1 MEKVLFQ
8 RIMTENINTFL
19 TTKGESRI
27 GNFNS
32 ETAIKDKTISEVE
45 AEVKK
50 ENIHNIIE
58 NAFTNTHTPKNIKVA
73 TIYQVIIH
81 KIQKISETFI
91 IQNLENLQSWT
102 KYCRLYPK
110 IYL

>member
-32 ETAIKDKTISEVE
+32 ETAIKDKTISEGE

-58 NAFTNTHTPKNIKVA
+58 NAFTNTHTKKYKGCNNLSSYNSQNPENFRDFHYPESWKSAIMD
-73 TIYQVIIH
+73 
-81 KIQKISETFI
+81 KI
-91 IQNLENLQSWT
+91 L
-102 KYCRLYPK
+102 
-110 IYL
+110 

>member
-45 AEVKK
+45 AEVKR
-50 ENIHNIIE
+50 I
-58 NAFTNTHTPKNIKVA
+58 FTTLQKMPLPTHTPKNIKVA

-81 KIQKISETFI
+81 KIQKISETSI

>member
-32 ETAIKDKTISEVE
+32 ATTIKDKTISEVE

-58 NAFTNTHTPKNIKVA
+58 NAFTNTHTKKYKGCNNLSSYNSQNPENFRDFHYPESWKSAIMD
-73 TIYQVIIH
+73 
-81 KIQKISETFI
+81 KI
-91 IQNLENLQSWT
+91 L
-102 KYCRLYPK
+102 
-110 IYL
+110 